1 MAGATN
7 DDGSSSSLRYTNMRK
22 EKVADETESFE
33 ASARIRAP
41 MPRSGAIADAWRLAT
56 GHSHRDGVEGVTV
69 KALESTVIEF
79 KDFDS
84 ILVN

>member
-7 DDGSSSSLRYTNMRK
+7 DDGSSSSLRYANMRK
-22 EKVADETESFE
+22 EKVADETKSFE

-41 MPRSGAIADAWRLAT
+41 TPRSGAIADAWRRRRRAQ
-56 GHSHRDGVEGVTV
+56 SPVWPASFIV
-69 KALESTVIEF
+69 KALESTVIEY
-79 KDFDS
+79 KDFDL